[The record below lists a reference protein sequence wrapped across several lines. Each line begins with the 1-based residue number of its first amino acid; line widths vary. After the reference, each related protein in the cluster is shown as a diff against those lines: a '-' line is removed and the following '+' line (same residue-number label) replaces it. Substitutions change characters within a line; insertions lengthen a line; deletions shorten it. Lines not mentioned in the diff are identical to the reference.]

1 MPEKLKPGQVKVFQC
16 ESCGEI
22 FDPSSDGAK
31 YGSHTATLWM
41 DDGQGGA
48 EPEPCQ
54 CGPISERILADEGTV
69 RRETIKEC
77 AEIARKQAWSHA
89 CEGFEN
95 GPELNSQ
102 AIHEAIRALAEEGLT

>member
-69 RRETIKEC
+69 RRETIDE
-77 AEIARKQAWSHA
+77 
-89 CEGFEN
+89 
-95 GPELNSQ
+95 
-102 AIHEAIRALAEEGLT
+102 ALACVQSVMDSGAISSGQYSTEQVAQMIGGALG